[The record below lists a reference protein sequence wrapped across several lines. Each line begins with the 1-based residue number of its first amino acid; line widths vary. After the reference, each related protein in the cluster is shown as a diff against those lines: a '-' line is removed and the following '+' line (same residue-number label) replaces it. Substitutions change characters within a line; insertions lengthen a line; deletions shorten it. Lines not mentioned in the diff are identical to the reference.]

1 MKKIKLHWQ
10 IFIAMAVGILFALLF
25 KEQTAYVYPLGDIF
39 MRLLKMVIIPLV
51 FTSITF
57 GVAGLDTKSLG
68 RLGAKT
74 FGYYALTSF
83 IAILIGLSLTNLIKP
98 GEGVELISSQQ
109 AFDVSQLKTPDS
121 LGDIVIRMIP
131 TNPVAAAANGEILA
145 LIFFSIALGFAI
157 TLLTGKPK
165 IFMQNLFE
173 YGFATMMKLT
183 QAVIKLAPIGVFGLI
198 AKAVSTTGFELFKA
212 VGWYM
217 VTIATGLTLHL
228 FIVLPLLFYIFT
240 RINPIHHFR
249 AMISAMAMAFSTSSS
264 GATLPV
270 TMDCVENK
278 VGASNKV
285 TSFVLPLGAT
295 INMDGT
301 ALYECAGALFIS
313 QIIGLDLSLTMQ
325 FTIVLTAFL
334 ASVGAAAIPSAGLVM
349 IFIVLN
355 AIGLGDHP
363 EVALIVGTMLSVDRP
378 LDMYRTV
385 VNVFSDSIGAAII
398 AKSEGEKD
406 LYKDVII
413 EK

>member
-1 MKKIKLHWQ
+1 
-10 IFIAMAVGILFALLF
+10 MALGILFALLF
-25 KEQTAYVYPLGDIF
+25 QEKSTVVYPLGDIF
-39 MRLLKMVIIPLV
+39 MNLLKMVIIPLV

-74 FGYYALTSF
+74 LGYYALTSF
-83 IAILIGLSLTNLIKP
+83 IAIIIGLTLTNLIKP
-98 GEGVELISSQQ
+98 GSGVDLTSSQQ
-109 AFDVSQLKTPDS
+109 KFDISQLKTPDS
-121 LGDIVIRMIP
+121 LGDILMRMIP
-131 TNPVAAAANGEILA
+131 TNPVAAAANGDILG

-157 TLLTGKPK
+157 TLLSGKPRR
-165 IFMQNLFE
+165 FMLNLFE

-183 QAVIKLAPIGVFGLI
+183 QTVIRLAPIGVFGLI
-198 AKAVSTTGFELFKA
+198 AKAVSSTGFDLFKA

-217 VTIATGLTLHL
+217 VTIASGLTLHL
-228 FIVLPLLFYIFT
+228 FVVLPVLFYLFT
-240 RINPIHHFR
+240 RINPVHHFK
-249 AMISAMAMAFSTSSS
+249 AMASAMAMAFSTSSS

-325 FTIVLTAFL
+325 ITIVITAFL

-355 AIGLGDHP
+355 AIGLGDRP

-378 LDMYRTV
+378 LDMFRTT
-385 VNVFSDSIGAAII
+385 VNVFSDSIGAAVI
-398 AKSEGEKD
+398 ANSEGETG
-406 LYKDVII
+406 LYPDR
-413 EK
+413 ESE

>member
-1 MKKIKLHWQ
+1 MKKIKLHFQ
-10 IFIAMAVGILFALLF
+10 IFIAMAAGILFALIF
-25 KEQTAYVYPLGDIF
+25 KDQSHYVYPLGDIF

-74 FGYYALTSF
+74 FGYYAMSSF
-83 IAILIGLSLTNLIKP
+83 IAILIGLGLTNLIRP
-98 GEGVELISSQQ
+98 GEGADLSIDQTT
-109 AFDVSQLKTPDS
+109 FDISQLNTPDS
-121 LGDIVIRMIP
+121 LGDIIIRMIP
-131 TNPVAAAANGEILA
+131 TNPVSAAANGDILA
-145 LIFFSIALGFAI
+145 LIFFSICLGFSI
-157 TLLTGKPK
+157 TLLTGKPRQ
-165 IFMQNLFE
+165 FMQDFFE
-173 YGFATMMKLT
+173 FAFQAMMKLT
-183 QAVIKLAPIGVFGLI
+183 QTIIKLAPIGVFGLI
-198 AKAVSTTGFELFKA
+198 AKAVSSTGFELFKA

-217 VTIATGLTLHL
+217 VTIAAGLTLHL
-228 FIVLPLLFYIFT
+228 FIVLPLIFYLFT
-240 RINPIHHFR
+240 RINPLKHFK
-249 AMISAMAMAFSTSSS
+249 AMMSAMAMAFSTSSS

-313 QIIGLDLSLTMQ
+313 QIIGLDLSITMQ

-355 AIGLGDHP
+355 AVGLGNHP

-378 LDMYRTV
+378 LDMFRTV
-385 VNVFSDSIGAAII
+385 VNVFSDSVGTALI
-398 AKSEGEKD
+398 ANSEGETD
-406 LYKDVII
+406 LYTDISKN
-413 EK
+413 